1 MRGSRAISM
10 VIGFTLVAASSSS
23 NAIVARPAET
33 VGPPQI
39 WLASSDPCRATI
51 SEPGGKTNGAEIP
64 IAALR
69 LGSPVSRG
77 KTSFTTGGGGTSNAS
92 EMMRRKQA
100 GLPYAPAMFDSS
112 SSALPVVYAAQ
123 PSETNGAYPYQRL
136 PLKPVSDVYDSWA
149 LIFVQPV
156 SDTRGQIVSL
166 SLDMK
171 NTPAA
176 TPKLRVVSGIS
187 ASGACQRQTL
197 DVYAPAMTAR
207 QVRGLF
213 SPSGCNWYRLS
224 ACQRSQWPRGR
235 VLFVLR
241 NDIATRSLY
250 RWVDYDLLAKAR
262 FGKSANG

>member
-1 MRGSRAISM
+1 MQVSRAISM
-10 VIGFTLVAASSSS
+10 VAGLALVATSSGSS
-23 NAIVARPAET
+23 ARMVRPVET

-39 WLASSDPCRATI
+39 WLASSGPCRSTI
-51 SEPGGKTNGAEIP
+51 SEPGGSTSGAEIP

-77 KTSFTTGGGGTSNAS
+77 MTSFIAGAGGTAYLT

-100 GLPYAPAMFDSS
+100 GLPYAPATFDSS
-112 SSALPVVYAAQ
+112 SSALPVVYA
-123 PSETNGAYPYQRL
+123 PPPWETPWAYPYQRL
-136 PLKPVSDVYDSWA
+136 PLKRVSDGDDSEA
-149 LIFVQPV
+149 LVFAQAV

-166 SLDMK
+166 GLVMK
-171 NTPAA
+171 KATAA
-176 TPKLRVVSGIS
+176 TPKLRVVSGLPVS
-187 ASGACQRQTL
+187 SGACQRQTL

-213 SPSGCNWYRLS
+213 SNSGCNWYGL
-224 ACQRSQWPRGR
+224 ATCQRSQWPHGR

-241 NDIATRSLY
+241 NEKATRNLY

-262 FGKSANG
+262 FAKPS

>member
-1 MRGSRAISM
+1 MRGSRAIST
-10 VIGFTLVAASSSS
+10 VVGVALVATSSGS

-39 WLASSDPCRATI
+39 WFASSGPCRTMI
-51 SEPGGKTNGAEIP
+51 SEPGGKTSGAEIP

-100 GLPYAPAMFDSS
+100 GLPYVPATFDSS

-136 PLKPVSDVYDSWA
+136 PLKPVSGAYDPWA
-149 LIFVQPV
+149 LIFAQPI
-156 SDTRGQIVSL
+156 SGARGQIVSL

-171 NTPAA
+171 NMPAA
-176 TPKLRVVSGIS
+176 TPKLRVVSGLPVS
-187 ASGACQRQTL
+187 SGACQRQTL
-197 DVYAPAMTAR
+197 DVYAPAMTAG

-213 SPSGCNWYRLS
+213 STSSCNWYRLS
-224 ACQRSQWPRGR
+224 TCQRSQWPRGR

-241 NDIATRSLY
+241 YEKATRDTY
-250 RWVDYDLLAKAR
+250 RWVDYDLLARAR
-262 FGKSANG
+262 FAKSS